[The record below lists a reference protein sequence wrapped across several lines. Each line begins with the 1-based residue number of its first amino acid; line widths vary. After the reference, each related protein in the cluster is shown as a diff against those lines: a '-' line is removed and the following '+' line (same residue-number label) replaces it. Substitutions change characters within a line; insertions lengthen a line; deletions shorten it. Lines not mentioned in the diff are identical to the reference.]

1 MSILIGFCL
10 LLVIIS
16 MILALNAVTR
26 LERIR
31 LQHDM
36 MQKEFTQM
44 RLEYTQLQERLLAA
58 AVEAATVP
66 PKPGKVAESEAAPPP
81 PSLSPEESLQE
92 QLRIFQTIVEAYRRQ
107 HAGRFPGSLETLAT
121 FANRQGLQK
130 TIENPYTHARNPLI
144 SEDVC
149 IDITYDPADEGMPEY
164 AGRLLFQANF
174 GPRAQVVGYT
184 LAAFDANGMLLKRED
199 GEVLTLTHQG

>member
-36 MQKEFTQM
+36 MQKEFNQM
-44 RLEYTQLQERLLAA
+44 RQDYTQLQERLLAA
-58 AVEAATVP
+58 AVEAAA
-66 PKPGKVAESEAAPPP
+66 PKPGKPAETEAAPPP
-81 PSLSPEESLQE
+81 APSLSPEESLQE
-92 QLRIFQTIVEAYRRQ
+92 QLRSFQTMIEAYRRQ

-130 TIENPYTHARNPLI
+130 IIENPYTHARNPLI

-174 GPRAQVVGYT
+174 GPRAQVAGYT
-184 LAAFDANGMLLKRED
+184 LAAFDANGMLLKRDD